1 MRDPPSPPKVI
12 TFLKSDQS
20 PSISDHFHKICQSTR
35 FLLTVCS
42 CLQLKSPLRNK
53 SEHNSDWGHCIS
65 IGLRSQRQYAACK
78 LCAHMLLDCCWHP
91 TQPYWALKSSG
102 HVVMGS
108 RIVSPDQGVEKG
120 HKWCTLVQRNPERRR
135 AFSIPVTNCQDYDQW
150 FWETD
155 DDMENL

>member
-1 MRDPPSPPKVI
+1 MRDSPSPPKVI

-91 TQPYWALKSSG
+91 TQPYWDLKSSG

-120 HKWCTLVQRNPERRR
+120 HKCALWCRGTLKGDEPC
-135 AFSIPVTNCQDYDQW
+135 SIPVTNCQDYDQW